1 MAISVVG
8 DQNTKKMFTLSILS
22 FLYIED
28 IIMYSY
34 IMENKFRLTLNFK
47 ESLSNSI
54 FKINI
59 ELPSIEVDLGYG
71 GGNTFPPRY

>member
-1 MAISVVG
+1 
-8 DQNTKKMFTLSILS
+8 
-22 FLYIED
+22 
-28 IIMYSY
+28 MYSY